1 MFQKSKYLLIGL
13 VTCLIVAT
21 ATFALSVTWD
31 AANNAVVITSV
42 TPLAVEERN
51 VNSITMEA
59 GKQEVK
65 ETTFKGLKAIEVDG
79 KIYFGLTE
87 WTDKMRKTG
96 KEVKTTFSDNV
107 FNVLID
113 EQNIFILKKDAI
125 LYREIVYIDSEYYID

>member
-1 MFQKSKYLLIGL
+1 
-13 VTCLIVAT
+13 
-21 ATFALSVTWD
+21 
-31 AANNAVVITSV
+31 
-42 TPLAVEERN
+42 
-51 VNSITMEA
+51 
-59 GKQEVK
+59 VK
-65 ETTFKGLKAIEVDG
+65 ETTFKGLKAIDVDG